1 MNLKNKLGKRIKE
14 LRKNKRLSQEK
25 LSEMIDIAQ
34 NTLSGIENGD
44 NFCTAETL
52 EKIITSLE
60 IEPVELFDFGHQKD
74 NETLLI
80 EINKMLKNTPEKIP
94 RYTKLSKLLLISLNK
109 SFIRPDNLYAKFS
122 SKEMFYGVTLNFKHH
137 FVKQIISFTFILY

>member
-52 EKIITSLE
+52 EKIITALE

-94 RYTKLSKLLLISLNK
+94 EVYK
-109 SFIRPDNLYAKFS
+109 
-122 SKEMFYGVTLNFKHH
+122 
-137 FVKQIISFTFILY
+137 IIKAIIN